1 LNATQQGWVRIA
13 SVLLC
18 AIGSI
23 PFLYFFGTVDAGT
36 PLPVLL
42 IGVAL
47 LSTSCLLSLVTVED
61 NSKNY
66 HFIFFLYFS
75 TLIFFTMFRIRF
87 DSLPYGDV
95 LAEYRT
101 AQNTLEQGTWLLER
115 SEWERYLSSI
125 SVSLTPAIVSQITG
139 LDLLFLFKYG
149 YMIVTAIL
157 PVALYYLVD
166 EVFANAKVSATSS
179 VLFSQLYFNHR
190 KLMNLTRQQVTEVH
204 LVLFLLVLFKI
215 AFRKRVSNRSYGF
228 LLLVF
233 LISLITGHY
242 TINYFALAIVLA
254 MFLASFVIP
263 YLPQRI
269 TNLFQLKTDRIKH
282 IVNQRLFLL
291 IIVLSLVWWSTAQ
304 FTNFQS
310 DIVQQITNLFF
321 KTSQETYYQ
330 VGFIGS
336 SPLGPIVTAWV
347 DIQAGSAA
355 IGFLYVVFRYRKGH
369 KMVYWLIASAV
380 MFAAMAFWLTPGQSY
395 TGAYP
400 DRIYIIGYL
409 FFASFTAYI
418 LHRFWEK
425 KYARILFVAFI
436 LLNLPMNMFLPAY
449 SEYVHYN
456 VESNV
461 PATKNIK
468 RMTPHTAE
476 LVLQA
481 WINDNLPPET
491 TSVHS
496 YFFGNINLF
505 YIRDEVMGASMPLNA
520 SYVFLD
526 HLTLNHGL
534 WRTGE
539 LGYDVLNL
547 TAVLNERGLVYNSGQ
562 AALATPMR

>member
-1 LNATQQGWVRIA
+1 
-13 SVLLC
+13 
-18 AIGSI
+18 
-23 PFLYFFGTVDAGT
+23 
-36 PLPVLL
+36 
-42 IGVAL
+42 
-47 LSTSCLLSLVTVED
+47 
-61 NSKNY
+61 
-66 HFIFFLYFS
+66 
-75 TLIFFTMFRIRF
+75 
-87 DSLPYGDV
+87 
-95 LAEYRT
+95 
-101 AQNTLEQGTWLLER
+101 
-115 SEWERYLSSI
+115 
-125 SVSLTPAIVSQITG
+125 
-139 LDLLFLFKYG
+139 
-149 YMIVTAIL
+149 
-157 PVALYYLVD
+157 
-166 EVFANAKVSATSS
+166 
-179 VLFSQLYFNHR
+179 
-190 KLMNLTRQQVTEVH
+190 
-204 LVLFLLVLFKI
+204 
-215 AFRKRVSNRSYGF
+215 
-228 LLLVF
+228 
-233 LISLITGHY
+233 
-242 TINYFALAIVLA
+242 
-254 MFLASFVIP
+254 
-263 YLPQRI
+263 
-269 TNLFQLKTDRIKH
+269 
-282 IVNQRLFLL
+282 
-291 IIVLSLVWWSTAQ
+291 
-304 FTNFQS
+304 
-310 DIVQQITNLFF
+310 
-321 KTSQETYYQ
+321 
-330 VGFIGS
+330 
-336 SPLGPIVTAWV
+336 VTAWV

-520 SYVFLD
+520 S
-526 HLTLNHGL
+526 
-534 WRTGE
+534 
-539 LGYDVLNL
+539 
-547 TAVLNERGLVYNSGQ
+547 
-562 AALATPMR
+562 